1 MMILLTETELHHA
14 PALAST
20 TTLTSSEPA
29 INPMAQFFG
38 KKVAR
43 KFAIV
48 RVKETEKDAQVRLV
62 KTHKKPNTGTL
73 PDEVMLARTARYNE
87 ELVSAGIMFVSR
99 WSAGGALNACTRG
112 QTLIKPDAVL
122 PPRAIARS
130 REVYAESIAVAP
142 NDRAEVHAGV
152 AVDSE
157 PEISRKYPTAINV

>member
-1 MMILLTETELHHA
+1 VTWRSQISAAAVPDKTERLPNKASNTATDIRMMILLTETELHHA

-87 ELVSAGIMFVSR
+87 ELVNAGLRPASP
-99 WSAGGALNACTRG
+99 GA
-112 QTLIKPDAVL
+112 P
-122 PPRAIARS
+122 
-130 REVYAESIAVAP
+130 
-142 NDRAEVHAGV
+142 
-152 AVDSE
+152 
-157 PEISRKYPTAINV
+157 

>member
-62 KTHKKPNTGTL
+62 NTHKKLNTGTL
-73 PDEVMLARTARYNE
+73 PDEVILPERQD
-87 ELVSAGIMFVSR
+87 IMKN
-99 WSAGGALNACTRG
+99 WSTPGYDQLRRG
-112 QTLIKPDAVL
+112 RPKC
-122 PPRAIARS
+122 
-130 REVYAESIAVAP
+130 
-142 NDRAEVHAGV
+142 VHAR
-152 AVDSE
+152 AN
-157 PEISRKYPTAINV
+157 PY